1 MGFLLVSIITVCS
14 MTMHEGP
21 AECAVSV
28 ENTPV
33 KMTMEDCR
41 SIARKGAELEMI
53 KILKEDHTRLPT
65 LAQGICV
72 FPAEAPALLNQLPQF
87 FEDNDVKH
95 TMRFY

>member
-33 KMTMEDCR
+33 PMTMATCQD
-41 SIARKGAELEMI
+41 IARKGAELEMV

-72 FPAEAPALLNQLPQF
+72 FPEDAPALLNQLPQF
-87 FEDNDVKH
+87 FEANDIKH
-95 TMRFY
+95 TLRFY